1 MYPQTILE
9 LDDDEG
15 QKERGCEDPDSPCLH
30 IEGSRPKLDENRSY
44 DRRYSD
50 VEIVDIARVLSAD
63 SLCPATR
70 TEALVSDARE
80 EESYCEEE
88 APDIRTFSVV
98 IAITAQ

>member
-15 QKERGCEDPDSPCLH
+15 QKERGYEDPDSPCLH

-50 VEIVDIARVLSAD
+50 VEMPGYLAPTVSAQ
-63 SLCPATR
+63 LPVPK
-70 TEALVSDARE
+70 LL
-80 EESYCEEE
+80 
-88 APDIRTFSVV
+88 
-98 IAITAQ
+98 

>member
-50 VEIVDIARVLSAD
+50 VEIVDIALYNLKTDPQQLHNIKDQPGTPLPSMLLRLKAYLQD
-63 SLCPATR
+63 YAWRMKYNKLP
-70 TEALVSDARE
+70 
-80 EESYCEEE
+80 
-88 APDIRTFSVV
+88 I
-98 IAITAQ
+98 